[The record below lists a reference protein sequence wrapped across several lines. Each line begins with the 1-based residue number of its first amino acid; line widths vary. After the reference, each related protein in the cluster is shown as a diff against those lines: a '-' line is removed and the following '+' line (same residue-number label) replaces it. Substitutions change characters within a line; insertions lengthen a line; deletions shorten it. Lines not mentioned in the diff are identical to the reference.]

1 MLLNRIDM
9 FIYGEIQD
17 FEDASCHQIRFVLKA
32 LFINFL
38 IGLFLE
44 LLTNWFKIIRK
55 NKLTWKDKFVE
66 RRGKYFIRYE
76 QSIIKGEV
84 CHRNIMPMRKGA

>member
-17 FEDASCHQIRFVLKA
+17 FEDASCRQIRFVLKA

-44 LLTNWFKIIRK
+44 LLTN
-55 NKLTWKDKFVE
+55 
-66 RRGKYFIRYE
+66 
-76 QSIIKGEV
+76 
-84 CHRNIMPMRKGA
+84 

>member
-1 MLLNRIDM
+1 M

-44 LLTNWFKIIRK
+44 LFTN
-55 NKLTWKDKFVE
+55 
-66 RRGKYFIRYE
+66 
-76 QSIIKGEV
+76 
-84 CHRNIMPMRKGA
+84 